1 MEDKWRNDF
10 VISINRDSLQFV
22 LELINIPLHVSGHM
36 ITHSTARF
44 SYVISLP
51 LFLYSA
57 SKSYQKHFKKL
68 HYLIWRTEKNSWVV
82 IILISR
88 TSLKWKLFCFCWLAC
103 RDFQIALLFFFFQKQ
118 SWRKTYGAGMC
129 VYKCAVTFAER
140 LHKPFDNTWRLLI
153 VSPAHH
159 ICSSECWGVQSAA
172 DFPDNIIRAREKKGR
187 TLA

>member
-1 MEDKWRNDF
+1 MEGKWRNDF

-36 ITHSTARF
+36 IRHSTARF

-103 RDFQIALLFFFFQKQ
+103 RDFQIALLFCFFSEAKLKKNIWCRNVRLQVCRNLCWAPTQTLWQHMETFNSFSRSPYLQLWMLRCAISRRL
-118 SWRKTYGAGMC
+118 SWQ
-129 VYKCAVTFAER
+129 
-140 LHKPFDNTWRLLI
+140 
-153 VSPAHH
+153 HH
-159 ICSSECWGVQSAA
+159 
-172 DFPDNIIRAREKKGR
+172 
-187 TLA
+187 

>member
-57 SKSYQKHFKKL
+57 SKSYQKTFQKAALFNMENRKKQLSRDHFNKQDELEVKIVLLLLIGMQGLSDSTSFFSFSEAKLKKNIWCRNVRL
-68 HYLIWRTEKNSWVV
+68 QVCRNLCWAPTQTLWQHMETFNSFSRSPYLQLWMLRCA
-82 IILISR
+82 ISR
-88 TSLKWKLFCFCWLAC
+88 RL
-103 RDFQIALLFFFFQKQ
+103 
-118 SWRKTYGAGMC
+118 SWQ
-129 VYKCAVTFAER
+129 
-140 LHKPFDNTWRLLI
+140 
-153 VSPAHH
+153 HH
-159 ICSSECWGVQSAA
+159 
-172 DFPDNIIRAREKKGR
+172 
-187 TLA
+187 